1 MLWKGRQGSSNIED
15 LRGIGGKGLAL
26 GGGGCGTV
34 IVIVLA
40 LLFGVDP
47 QRLLNQ
53 LPGQEQQ
60 APTQTQQQRSGAP
73 AQQDDEMKQFISVV
87 LADTETVWN
96 DILPKQAGVRYRAPT
111 LRLFTG
117 SVNSACGRA
126 SAAVGPFYCPGD
138 EKIYIDFSFY
148 QELKSQ
154 FKAPGDFAQAYVL
167 AHEVGHHIQNVLGT
181 SDKVT
186 AAQQRAR
193 SEAQSN
199 QLSVALELQADCY
212 AGVFAYYEQN
222 KGYLEAG
229 DIQEALTAASAV
241 GDDNI
246 QKMSQGYVVPDS
258 FTHGSSQQRAS
269 WFQRGFQA
277 GDMRQ
282 CNTFGTS
289 SGGRGGGF

>member
-1 MLWKGRQGSSNIED
+1 MLWRGRQGSSNVED
-15 LRGIGGKGLAL
+15 LRGMGGRGLAI
-26 GGGGCGTV
+26 GGGGCGTL
-34 IVIVLA
+34 IIIILG

-47 QRLLNQ
+47 SRLLNQ
-53 LPGQEQQ
+53 QPST
-60 APTQTQQQRSGAP
+60 APSTQTQQQRPGA
-73 AQQDDEMKQFISVV
+73 QQTGQDDEMKQFISVV
-87 LADTETVWN
+87 LADTETVWR
-96 DILPKQAGVRYRAPT
+96 DILPKQAGVRYREPT
-111 LRLFTG
+111 LTLFTD
-117 SVNSACGRA
+117 SVRSACGRA
-126 SAAVGPFYCPGD
+126 SSAVGPFYCPGD
-138 EKIYIDFSFY
+138 EKIYIDFGFY
-148 QELKSQ
+148 RELKSQ

-167 AHEVGHHIQNVLGT
+167 AHEVGHHIQNILGT

-193 SEAQSN
+193 NEAQSN

-229 DIQEALTAASAV
+229 DVQEALTAAAAV

-269 WFQRGFQA
+269 WFQRGLQS
-277 GDMRQ
+277 GDSRQ
-282 CNTFGTS
+282 CNTFGS
-289 SGGRGGGF
+289 SGRGGGF

>member
-1 MLWKGRQGSSNIED
+1 MLWRGRQGSSNIED
-15 LRGIGGKGLAL
+15 LRGIGGRGLAL
-26 GGGGCGTV
+26 GGGGCGTLI
-34 IVIVLA
+34 IVVLA

-53 LPGQEQQ
+53 LPNQPQ
-60 APTQTQQQRSGAP
+60 APTQTQQGRQGAT
-73 AQQDDEMKQFISVV
+73 QQDDEMKQFISVV
-87 LADTETVWN
+87 LADTETVWSEL
-96 DILPKQAGVRYRAPT
+96 LPKQAGVRYRKPT
-111 LRLFTG
+111 LTLFTG
-117 SVNSACGRA
+117 SVSSACGRA
-126 SAAVGPFYCPGD
+126 SSAVGPFYCPGD

-148 QELKSQ
+148 RELKTQ

-167 AHEVGHHIQNVLGT
+167 AHEVGHHIQNILGT

-186 AAQQRAR
+186 AAQQRTR
-193 SEAQSN
+193 SEAQAN

-229 DIQEALTAASAV
+229 DINEALTAASAV

-282 CNTFGTS
+282 CNTFG
-289 SGGRGGGF
+289 SGSGRGGAF

>member
-53 LPGQEQQ
+53 MPGQEQ
-60 APTQTQQQRSGAP
+60 APTQTQQGRPGATTG
-73 AQQDDEMKQFISVV
+73 QDDEMKQFISVV
-87 LADTETVWN
+87 LADTETVWS
-96 DILPKQAGVRYRAPT
+96 DILPKQAGVRYRKPT
-111 LRLFTG
+111 LSLFTG
-117 SVNSACGRA
+117 SVSSACGRA
-126 SAAVGPFYCPGD
+126 SSAVGPFYCPGD

-148 QELKSQ
+148 RELKTQ

-167 AHEVGHHIQNVLGT
+167 AHEVGHHIQNVTGM

-212 AGVFAYYEQN
+212 AGVFAFYEQN

-282 CNTFGTS
+282 CNTFGTNG
-289 SGGRGGGF
+289 GGRGGGF

>member
-53 LPGQEQQ
+53 QTDQQQ

-87 LADTETVWN
+87 LADTETVWS
-96 DILPKQAGVRYRAPT
+96 DILPKQAGVRYRRPT
-111 LRLFTG
+111 LTLFSG
-117 SVNSACGRA
+117 SVSSACGRA

-186 AAQQRAR
+186 AAQQRSR

-269 WFQRGFQA
+269 GFQRGFQA

-289 SGGRGGGF
+289 SGSRGGGF

>member
-15 LRGIGGKGLAL
+15 VRGIGGRGLAL
-26 GGGGCGTV
+26 GGGGCGTL

-53 LPGQEQQ
+53 LPDQQQ
-60 APTQTQQQRSGAP
+60 APTQTQQGRPGANTG
-73 AQQDDEMKQFISVV
+73 QDDEMKQFISVV
-87 LADTETVWN
+87 LADTENVWG
-96 DILPKQAGVRYRAPT
+96 DILPKQAGVRYRKPT
-111 LRLFTG
+111 LTIFSG
-117 SVNSACGRA
+117 AVNSACGRA
-126 SAAVGPFYCPGD
+126 SSAVGPFYCPGD
-138 EKIYIDFSFY
+138 EKIYIDFGFY
-148 QELKSQ
+148 RELKTQ
-154 FKAPGDFAQAYVL
+154 FRAPGDFAQAYVL
-167 AHEVGHHIQNVLGT
+167 AHEVGHHIQNILGT

-229 DIQEALTAASAV
+229 DVQEALTAASAV

-246 QKMSQGYVVPDS
+246 QKMSGQSVIVPDS

-269 WFQRGFQA
+269 WFQRGLQS

-282 CNTFGTS
+282 CNTFGNS
-289 SGGRGGGF
+289 SRGGGF

>member
-1 MLWKGRQGSSNIED
+1 MLWKGREGSSNIED
-15 LRGIGGKGLAL
+15 LRGIGGRGLAL
-26 GGGGCGTV
+26 GGGGCGTLI
-34 IVIVLA
+34 IVILG
-40 LLFGVDP
+40 LLFGFDP
-47 QRLLNQ
+47 QALLNQ
-53 LPGQEQQ
+53 LPTQTQ
-60 APTQTQQQRSGAP
+60 APTQTQQGRTGAST
-73 AQQDDEMKQFISVV
+73 QQDDEMKQFISVV
-87 LADTETVWN
+87 LADTEKVWT
-96 DILPKQAGVRYRAPT
+96 DILPKQAGTRYRKPT
-111 LRLFTG
+111 LTLFTG
-117 SVNSACGRA
+117 GVSSACGRA

-148 QELKSQ
+148 RELKTQ
-154 FKAPGDFAQAYVL
+154 FRAPGDFAQAYVL
-167 AHEVGHHIQNVLGT
+167 AHEVGHHIQNILGT

-193 SEAQSN
+193 SETQSN

-222 KGYLEAG
+222 KGFLEAG

-246 QKMSQGYVVPDS
+246 QKMGQGQVVPDS

-282 CNTFGTS
+282 CNTFGGS
-289 SGGRGGGF
+289 NSGRGGGF